1 MAYFSGTDDSFAIY
15 GPDNLFAGVAESKK
29 LAEVW
34 CEVLAERE
42 SEILAALDNEDFSN
56 AERIRIAERI
66 WREVEEAA
74 RVQVVG
80 E

>member
-1 MAYFSGTDDSFAIY
+1 MAYFSGTVDSFAIY
-15 GPDNLFAGVAESKK
+15 GPENLFAGVAESKK

-42 SEILAALDNEDFSN
+42 SEILAALDNEDFS
-56 AERIRIAERI
+56 IAERI